1 MNVGYEALKRCMEC
15 KYKALDVDYE
25 PCKSCMTDD
34 LYWSRISDV
43 YKNQRLKGIATYG
56 QILEDFKV
64 PEAIDRLIYIEEELV
79 DALMYIEWLKDKLE
93 EVKKNE
99 ET

>member
-1 MNVGYEALKRCMEC
+1 MISAYETLKGCMI
-15 KYKALDVDYE
+15 
-25 PCKSCMTDD
+25 DD
-34 LYWSRISDV
+34 LYWSRISDI
-43 YKNQRLKGIATYG
+43 YTNQRTKGVVTYG
-56 QILEDFKV
+56 QTLEDFKV

-99 ET
+99 ED